1 MAETTSANPYAHHVP
16 PEVLRTAAEN
26 APFENMVWI
35 PGGTFLMGSDHHYL
49 EEAPVHSVKVSG
61 FWMDTKLVTI
71 AKFRKF
77 VEETDYLTVAE
88 RVPDAAQYPGAMPEM
103 LVPGSVVFRQPNER
117 VDLRNHFNWWTWV
130 PGANWRHPEGPSSQV
145 DGRDNHP
152 IIHVA
157 LEDVEAFANWIGK
170 QLPTEAEWE
179 FAARGGLEGAEY
191 AWGNEFAPA
200 GKLMANTWQG
210 EFPIENLNVDGHR
223 GTSTVGSFPPNG
235 YGLYDMIGNVWE
247 WTTDWYQHHKELR
260 RMCCGIVNPHGGARE
275 RSFDPAMPNVQIP
288 RKVIKGG
295 SYLCAMNYCQRYRP
309 AARMAHPVDTGT
321 CHIGFRCIVRPE
333 TISGAG
339 Q

>member
-1 MAETTSANPYAHHVP
+1 MCRRRFSERLLKRPPLKIWSGSPAEHSSWVQTTTIWKKP
-16 PEVLRTAAEN
+16 
-26 APFENMVWI
+26 
-35 PGGTFLMGSDHHYL
+35 
-49 EEAPVHSVKVSG
+49 PVHSVKVSG

-77 VEETDYLTVAE
+77 VEETGYLTVAE
-88 RVPDAAQYPGAMPEM
+88 RVPDAAQYPGAKPEM

-130 PGANWRHPEGPSSQV
+130 PGANWRHPGGPSSQV

-152 IIHVA
+152 VIHVA

-235 YGLYDMIGNVWE
+235 
-247 WTTDWYQHHKELR
+247 
-260 RMCCGIVNPHGGARE
+260 
-275 RSFDPAMPNVQIP
+275 
-288 RKVIKGG
+288 
-295 SYLCAMNYCQRYRP
+295 
-309 AARMAHPVDTGT
+309 
-321 CHIGFRCIVRPE
+321 
-333 TISGAG
+333 
-339 Q
+339 